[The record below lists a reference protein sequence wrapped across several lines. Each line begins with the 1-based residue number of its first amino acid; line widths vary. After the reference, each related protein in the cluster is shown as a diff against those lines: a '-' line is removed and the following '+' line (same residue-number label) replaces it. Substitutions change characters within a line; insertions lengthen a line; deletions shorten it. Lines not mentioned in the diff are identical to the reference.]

1 MDFTH
6 GQDNNTNVSH
16 GDGTG
21 EKITVLQKMFLSTLG
36 LTTDKTTQTVLSES
50 EGSRTISDSS
60 DKRQKNSWK

>member
-16 GDGTG
+16 GDGTR